1 MVGSW
6 VGLGG
11 PRMRKVA
18 FVLTPLLGGVIIYGI
33 AEGKTWWEIL
43 AMSLGAGSLILALYG
58 VA

>member
-1 MVGSW
+1 
-6 VGLGG
+6 
-11 PRMRKVA
+11 MRKVA

-33 AEGKTWWEIL
+33 AEGKSWWEIL